1 MPLKKVLVSERGSIF
16 IYITYV
22 EVQRLLF
29 LSTSVLRSRVGF
41 QSVLL
46 CTLYF
51 YVDVYPKRAA
61 ALSSNGGPAD
71 LTRMAASR
79 RSSNSRRMRQRDFF
93 PHSSLISSSSSA
105 DLLSSQTPPLP
116 PFLPFVYRHSASGG
130 KRPKTRRTS
139 KRGGNSRE
147 ANLKSFASPGSP
159 ARLLVSSA
167 EAPPVPE
174 AEAETEARWEWGC
187 PPPFSCFSLY
197 PCQTVG
203 QGTGRKL
210 GEKGERK

>member
-41 QSVLL
+41 QSVLFL
-46 CTLYF
+46 PYIL

-71 LTRMAASR
+71 LTRTAASR

-93 PHSSLISSSSSA
+93 PHSSLISSSSSPTSFH
-105 DLLSSQTPPLP
+105 LRLPPPLP

-167 EAPPVPE
+167 VAPPVPE
-174 AEAETEARWEWGC
+174 AEADARWGWGC